1 VTIDTPAIRHIA
13 GLGIAYEVTDHG
25 PVRSLEE
32 AAAARGMDP
41 DDLIKT
47 LVVRR
52 GPDDY
57 VLVLVPGL
65 RVIAWPRLRALL
77 GVNRL
82 TMADPDEAKDV
93 TGYERGAITPF
104 GLKRP
109 LPVIADERI
118 AGRRV
123 SIGGGA
129 HGVGVM
135 VDGDDLIRVT
145 DATVADVTDPR

>member
-1 VTIDTPAIRHIA
+1 MDTPAIRHIA
-13 GLGIAYEVTDHG
+13 SLGIPHEVKDHG
-25 PVRSLEE
+25 PVSSLEE

-47 LVVRR
+47 IVVRK

-82 TMADPDEAKDV
+82 TMPDADEAKQV

-104 GLKRP
+104 GLSRP

-135 VDGDDLIRVT
+135 MDGDALIEAT
-145 DATVADVTDPR
+145 GATVADVTDPR

>member
-1 VTIDTPAIRHIA
+1 MTIDTPAIRHIA
-13 GLGIAYEVTDHG
+13 SLGIPYEVKDHG
-25 PVRSLEE
+25 PVSSLEE

-47 LVVRR
+47 IVVRK

-82 TMADPDEAKDV
+82 TMPDADEAKQV

-104 GLKRP
+104 GLSRP

-135 VDGDDLIRVT
+135 MDGDALIEAT
-145 DATVADVTDPR
+145 GATVADVTDPR

>member
-1 VTIDTPAIRHIA
+1 MTIDTPAIRHIA
-13 GLGIAYEVTDHG
+13 SLGIPHEVKDHG
-25 PVRSLEE
+25 PVSSLEE

-47 LVVRR
+47 IVVRK

-82 TMADPDEAKDV
+82 TMPDADEAKQV

-104 GLKRP
+104 GLSRP

-135 VDGDDLIRVT
+135 MDGDALIEAT
-145 DATVADVTDPR
+145 GATVADVTDPR

>member
-1 VTIDTPAIRHIA
+1 
-13 GLGIAYEVTDHG
+13 
-25 PVRSLEE
+25 
-32 AAAARGMDP
+32 MDP

-47 LVVRR
+47 IVVRK

-82 TMADPDEAKDV
+82 TMPDADEAKQV

-104 GLKRP
+104 GLSRP

-135 VDGDDLIRVT
+135 MDGDALIEAT
-145 DATVADVTDPR
+145 GATVADVTDPR